1 MAQFSYKARS
11 RSGEVM
17 QGVLESADRA
27 GASSKLQR
35 DGLYPVSIQ
44 PAKGKA
50 ATPKQEKSARAAN
63 VTALQPI
70 KEGGS
75 GRFRFRRKGRKP
87 T

>member
-1 MAQFSYKARS
+1 MAQFNYKARS

-27 GASSKLQR
+27 GALSILQR

-50 ATPKQEKSARAAN
+50 AKGAKAKPEKTPRAA
-63 VTALQPI
+63 VKPI
-70 KEGGS
+70 NEGGG
-75 GRFRFRRKGRKP
+75 GRFRFRR
-87 T
+87 

>member
-50 ATPKQEKSARAAN
+50 AKTKQEKSARAA
-63 VTALQPI
+63 
-70 KEGGS
+70 
-75 GRFRFRRKGRKP
+75 
-87 T
+87 